1 MNWLTCKNLSLK
13 NLLAIILS
21 IALFAPPYAKML
33 LYADCS
39 FKAMM
44 NEDPRFCDCSK
55 IIDVAAYPSTDGQS
69 EKQQNLEQ
77 KTDWKYLAQE
87 RFQFQTALHTIT
99 ASFQTMQNNRIP
111 NQHLGSVFH
120 PPKA

>member
-1 MNWLTCKNLSLK
+1 
-13 NLLAIILS
+13 
-21 IALFAPPYAKML
+21 
-33 LYADCS
+33 
-39 FKAMM
+39 MM

-87 RFQFQTALHTIT
+87 KYQFQTSPLSSATN
-99 ASFQTMQNNRIP
+99 FQTKQNNRIP
-111 NQHLGSVFH
+111 IQHQGSVFH
-120 PPKA
+120 PPKV

>member
-1 MNWLTCKNLSLK
+1 MK
-13 NLLAIILS
+13 NLLAVILS
-21 IALFAPPYAKML
+21 LALFAPPYAKML

-44 NEDPRFCDCSK
+44 NEDPRFCECTN
-55 IIDVAAYPSTDGQS
+55 IIDVAPYPSTDGQS

-87 RFQFQTALHTIT
+87 KFQFQTSLHTTT
-99 ASFQTMQNNRIP
+99 ASFQIKQNNRIP

-120 PPKA
+120 PPKP

>member
-1 MNWLTCKNLSLK
+1 MK
-13 NLLAIILS
+13 NLLAVILS
-21 IALFAPPYAKML
+21 LALFAPPYAKML

-44 NEDPRFCDCSK
+44 NEDPRFCECTN
-55 IIDVAAYPSTDGQS
+55 IIDVAPYPSTDGQS

-87 RFQFQTALHTIT
+87 KFQFQTSLHRTT
-99 ASFQTMQNNRIP
+99 ASFQTKQNNRIP
-111 NQHLGSVFH
+111 NQHQGSVFH
-120 PPKA
+120 PPKS